1 MFSKKRMKW
10 WVLLDLVPVSSW
22 IVKSRASSEF
32 PPAIFVMRH
41 SSIPLPGI
49 KAQQLTLPLHG
60 PPPCFSRPPSPSL
73 AICWCPPQS
82 NSLIVVT
89 IKSEHVPDVLPPPRS
104 DLSAHLL
111 HTCYSSHFLITHP
124 GRPVYLQH
132 SPQASVNE
140 HIQFV
145 LISCSHLPGCATI
158 QEHWDNISLK
168 NP

>member
-1 MFSKKRMKW
+1 MSFIILKNEITNLND
-10 WVLLDLVPVSSW
+10 LLDLVPVSSW

-32 PPAIFVMRH
+32 PPAVFVMRH
-41 SSIPLPGI
+41 SSSPLPGI

-111 HTCYSSHFLITHP
+111 HTCYSSHFLITH
-124 GRPVYLQH
+124 
-132 SPQASVNE
+132 QAYKSTE
-140 HIQFV
+140 TTLAWKI
-145 LISCSHLPGCATI
+145 LIFFGDARQRHAWEQCMQS
-158 QEHWDNISLK
+158 
-168 NP
+168 